1 MQKDFGRGRALLKK
15 FLTQM
20 LSLVVLPSA
29 SSTDLLANV
38 GTLFTDL
45 WVIIALAIGIPLA
58 FYVIKRVIALVPK
71 GR

>member
-1 MQKDFGRGRALLKK
+1 M
-15 FLTQM
+15 LT
-20 LSLVVLPSA
+20 LVSLPSA

-38 GTLFTDL
+38 GVLFSDL
-45 WVIIALAIGIPLA
+45 WVIIALAIGVPLA

>member
-1 MQKDFGRGRALLKK
+1 M
-15 FLTQM
+15 LT
-20 LSLVVLPSA
+20 LVTLPTA

-38 GTLFTDL
+38 GVLFSDL

-58 FYVIKRVIALVPK
+58 FYIIKRVIALVPK